1 MPSQDVTPTRSVL
14 LETKKR
20 IKLSQSGHKI
30 MKMKRDGLIIEFFE
44 VMEKAKK
51 MRDSVVSDYEQAM
64 DKIAIA
70 MAVDGTIAV
79 KSAAY
84 ALKTSPEVTLG
95 SKSIMGMMVPKVDAK
110 MIKTPVTQRGYGVIA
125 TSAYI
130 EEAAQAFEKLLE
142 TIVRAAEIETTMKR
156 LLDEIEKTKRRVN
169 ALEFKVIP
177 ELEAVQSFIRFR
189 LEEMDRETLISLKHL
204 KGLDKEAAE

>member
-1 MPSQDVTPTRSVL
+1 MPSQEVTPTRSVL
-14 LETKKR
+14 LETKKK
-20 IKLSQSGHKI
+20 IKLSQSGYKI

-44 VMEKAKK
+44 IMEKAKK

-64 DKIAIA
+64 TKIAVA
-70 MAVDGTIAV
+70 SAVDGAIAV
-79 KSAAY
+79 KSAAH
-84 ALKTSPEVTLG
+84 ALKSEPQVNLS
-95 SKSIMGMMVPKVDAK
+95 SKSIMGMMVPKVDAVMVK
-110 MIKTPVTQRGYGVIA
+110 ALMTERGYGVIA

-142 TIVRAAEIETTMKR
+142 TIVRAAEIETTMKK

-177 ELEAVQSFIRFR
+177 ELQDVETFIRFR
-189 LEEMDRETLISLKHL
+189 LEEMERETLISLKHL
-204 KGLDKEAAE
+204 KAQGE